1 MELFLIR
8 HGESADNAH
17 VDRGDRREPTVDR
30 GLTGLGKQQ
39 SKLLAEHLA
48 TGSIIDWVGD
58 PASVNIEPH
67 YRQGFGI
74 TSLFCSPRHRS
85 LQTAE
90 PVGHVLGLSPQVWI
104 DLGPLG
110 GLGRTRSEI
119 SAEFP
124 SVQFPPD
131 MTEEGWWNQ
140 GYEGVPISPGYAMRV
155 SEQLCDMAGSGERI
169 AIISHGS
176 IMDLLLKALLGRPH
190 DEQFR
195 YRHVSTAISR
205 LSFTPGAPIQVQ
217 SLNLVHHLPPELIS

>member
-8 HGESADNAH
+8 HGESTDNAH
-17 VDRGDRREPTVDR
+17 VDRGDRKVDG

-48 TGSIIDWVGD
+48 TGSTIDWVGD
-58 PASVNIEPH
+58 PASINAEPH
-67 YRQGFGI
+67 FRQGFGI
-74 TSLFCSPRHRS
+74 TSLFSSPRHRS
-85 LQTAE
+85 LQTAV
-90 PVGHVLGLSPQVWI
+90 PVGHALGLSPQLWI

-110 GLGRTRSEI
+110 GRGRTRSEI

-131 MTEEGWWNQ
+131 MTEDGWWNQ
-140 GYEGVPISPGYAMRV
+140 GYEGALISPEYAMRV
-155 SEQLCDMAGSGERI
+155 SEQLCEMAGSEERV

-176 IMDLLLKALLGRPH
+176 IMDLLMKALLGRPH

-195 YRHVSTAISR
+195 YRHVNTAISR
-205 LSFTPGAPIQVQ
+205 LSFTPGSPIRVQ